1 MTNND
6 EDSYQSWSSSHL
18 EIRTYREEPANT
30 GTGSYFYCKK
40 EREPATEEDF
50 TAIMQAFADDLGD
63 IGPMDAV
70 DQEIAELMTDP
81 IFLL

>member
-1 MTNND
+1 M
-6 EDSYQSWSSSHL
+6 
-18 EIRTYREEPANT
+18 
-30 GTGSYFYCKK
+30 
-40 EREPATEEDF
+40 EEDF